1 MELEFHKKWH
11 DKFEDYLFKE
21 LEFLGLKLHDKLKFH
36 KLEFQRGGKLL
47 NIFPKTVLY
56 GHFGPKYTPF
66 KKKKKKKYT
75 PF

>member
-47 NIFPKTVLY
+47 NIFPNSVIWS
-56 GHFGPKYTPF
+56 FWPKIHPI
-66 KKKKKKKYT
+66 
-75 PF
+75 